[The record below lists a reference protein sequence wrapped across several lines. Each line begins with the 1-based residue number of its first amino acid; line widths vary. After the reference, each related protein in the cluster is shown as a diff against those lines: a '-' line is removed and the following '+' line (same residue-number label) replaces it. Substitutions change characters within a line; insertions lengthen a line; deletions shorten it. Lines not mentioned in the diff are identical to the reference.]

1 MHETR
6 EIYWNVGH
14 WVVIP
19 MYALVVL
26 TCGVFILGFGA
37 RYRVW
42 RRGRSL
48 GRRDHLGS
56 RIARACADAFNQRQV
71 MRVLAGGL
79 PHALFFWGLVIL
91 FIGTLLVMAQSD
103 FTDLLFGVRF
113 LRGDFYLWFSMLTDA
128 AGILAVCGLAAL
140 AVRRFIVRP
149 GSLETKLSDYLL
161 HGLLFAVLVS
171 GFLIEGVR
179 MAATELHANPA
190 LAQWSPGGRVIAA
203 AFDGL
208 GASAQRSLHEA
219 LWWLHLSLVFTLL
232 IAIPITKLRHIFLT
246 PLNYVFVP
254 HEEKGSLPSLDLE
267 NETIEQYG
275 VAHTS
280 DLTWK
285 DLYDADACTSCARCQ
300 DRCPAYLSGKPL
312 SPMKIVKEI
321 GNTAFHNPQRDLVEA
336 LDSDALWA
344 CTTCRACQEICPA
357 DIEHVNKIIEVRRNM
372 VLTNGEFPDDQVR
385 TQADALEINGNPFGL
400 PRADRAAWAAGLPV
414 AIGGANGA
422 VDVLYFAGC
431 YASFDQRNQK
441 VARSFVE
448 LCTSAGVTVGL
459 LGSDERCCGEPLRK
473 LGNEYVY
480 QMLAAENIEA
490 IEASGA
496 SVVVT
501 TCPHCFNTLKRDY
514 RDLGLELPVEH
525 ATRFVQDLLRDGKL
539 EIGSEAFSCTYHDS
553 CYLGRYQD
561 IFEEPRSLIVAAG
574 GSLVEMTGH
583 GRESLCCGAGG
594 GRILADERIGTR
606 ISALRLDQALQ
617 TGADLLVSSC
627 PFCLSMFED
636 AIGAAECEERLHA
649 VDLLEVLRG
658 RLCGDDIGPSDDE
671 RSVAG
676 AVGQAE
682 LGSHA

>member
-1 MHETR
+1 MEQTR

-19 MYALVVL
+19 MYALVALTAGVL
-26 TCGVFILGFGA
+26 IWAFLA

-42 RRGRSL
+42 RQSKSL
-48 GRRDHLGS
+48 DRRDHLVS
-56 RIARACADAFNQRQV
+56 RIARALADALDQRQV
-71 MRVLAGGL
+71 LRVAAGGI
-79 PHALFFWGLVIL
+79 PHALFFWGIIVL
-91 FIGTLLVMAQSD
+91 FIGTLLVMAQAD
-103 FTDLLFGVRF
+103 FTDLLFGVQF
-113 LRGDFYLWFSMLTDA
+113 LQGDFYLWFSMFTDV
-128 AGILAVCGLAAL
+128 AGILAICALATL
-140 AVRRFIVRP
+140 AVRRYIVRP
-149 GSLETKLSDYLL
+149 SSLETGLSDYLL
-161 HGLLFAVLVS
+161 HGLLFAVLVT
-171 GFLIEGVR
+171 GFLVEGVR
-179 MAATELHANPA
+179 MAATELQANPA
-190 LAQWSPGGRVIAA
+190 LAQWSPVGRLTAT
-203 AFDGL
+203 AFDGVDDATL
-208 GASAQRSLHEA
+208 LTVHEA
-219 LWWLHLSLVFTLL
+219 LWWVHLSLVFGLL
-232 IAIPITKLRHIFLT
+232 IAIPFTKLRHVFLT

-254 HEEKGSLPSLDLE
+254 REEKGSLPSLDLE
-267 NETIEQYG
+267 DETIEQYG
-275 VAHTS
+275 AAHTS

-321 GNTAFHNPQRDLVEA
+321 GSTAFQNPQGDLVEA

-414 AIGGANGA
+414 VIGGADGP

-496 SVVVT
+496 STVVT

-514 RDLGLELPVEH
+514 RDLGLKMPVDH
-525 ATRFVQDLLRDGKL
+525 ATRFVQNLVRDGRL
-539 EIGSEAFSCTYHDS
+539 EIRDEAFSCTYHDS

-561 IFEEPRSLIVAAG
+561 IFEEPRNLIAAAG
-574 GSLVEMTGH
+574 GSLVEMAGH
-583 GRESLCCGAGG
+583 GRDSFCCGAGG

-606 ISALRLDQALQ
+606 ISTLRLDQALQ
-617 TGADLLVSSC
+617 TDADLLVSSC

-636 AIGAAECEERLHA
+636 AIGAAECEERLRA

-658 RLCGDDIGPSDDE
+658 RLVGDDGSPSKDE
-671 RSVAG
+671 RSVG
-676 AVGQAE
+676 VAVG
-682 LGSHA
+682 